1 MNIYSES
8 PIVLGSPS
16 FLYNNSMNQIDFRLA
31 TPDDAEA
38 LLAIYK
44 PYVEKTA
51 ITFEYDVRDFLKE
64 NDNFCLIIY
73 VFNKL
78 DSLIFLKNSEETHE
92 ILVSSLYMNEYSTFK
107 ECVNFLIN
115 KFSNYKIIIDSTFKD
130 KNFINVVKKN
140 GGVLKNNRYIIQL

>member
-1 MNIYSES
+1 MAKVQVKYLTKPTNEI
-8 PIVLGSPS
+8 
-16 FLYNNSMNQIDFRLA
+16 IDHINKFN
-31 TPDDAEA
+31 
-38 LLAIYK
+38 
-44 PYVEKTA
+44 KT
-51 ITFEYDVRDFLKE
+51 INEDDVRDFLKE

-115 KFSNYKIIIDSTFKD
+115 KFSNYKIGIDSTFKD

>member
-1 MNIYSES
+1 MAKVQVKYLTKPTNEI
-8 PIVLGSPS
+8 
-16 FLYNNSMNQIDFRLA
+16 IDHINKFN
-31 TPDDAEA
+31 
-38 LLAIYK
+38 
-44 PYVEKTA
+44 KT
-51 ITFEYDVRDFLKE
+51 INEDDVRDFLKE
-64 NDNFCLIIY
+64 DDNFCLIIY

-115 KFSNYKIIIDSTFKD
+115 KFSNYKIVIDSTFKD

>member
-1 MNIYSES
+1 MAKVQVKYLTKPTNEI
-8 PIVLGSPS
+8 
-16 FLYNNSMNQIDFRLA
+16 IDHINKFN
-31 TPDDAEA
+31 
-38 LLAIYK
+38 
-44 PYVEKTA
+44 KT
-51 ITFEYDVRDFLKE
+51 INEDDVRDFLKE

-78 DSLIFLKNSEETHE
+78 DSLIFLKNNEETHE

-115 KFSNYKIIIDSTFKD
+115 KFSNYKIVIDSTFKD
-130 KNFINVVKKN
+130 KNFINVVRKN

>member
-1 MNIYSES
+1 MAKVQVKYLTKPTNEI
-8 PIVLGSPS
+8 
-16 FLYNNSMNQIDFRLA
+16 IDHINKFN
-31 TPDDAEA
+31 
-38 LLAIYK
+38 
-44 PYVEKTA
+44 KT
-51 ITFEYDVRDFLKE
+51 INEDDVRDFLKE

-78 DSLIFLKNSEETHE
+78 DSLIFLKNSKEKHE

>member
-1 MNIYSES
+1 MAKVQVKYLTKPTNEI
-8 PIVLGSPS
+8 
-16 FLYNNSMNQIDFRLA
+16 IDHINKFN
-31 TPDDAEA
+31 
-38 LLAIYK
+38 
-44 PYVEKTA
+44 KT
-51 ITFEYDVRDFLKE
+51 INEDDVRYFLKE

-78 DSLIFLKNSEETHE
+78 DSLIFLKNNEETHE
-92 ILVSSLYMNEYSTFK
+92 ILVSSLYMNDYSTFK

-115 KFSNYKIIIDSTFKD
+115 KFSNYKIVIDSTFKD

>member
-1 MNIYSES
+1 MAKVQVKYLTKPTNEI
-8 PIVLGSPS
+8 
-16 FLYNNSMNQIDFRLA
+16 IDHINKFN
-31 TPDDAEA
+31 
-38 LLAIYK
+38 
-44 PYVEKTA
+44 KT
-51 ITFEYDVRDFLKE
+51 INEDDVRDFLKE

-115 KFSNYKIIIDSTFKD
+115 KFSNYKILIDSTFKD

>member
-1 MNIYSES
+1 MAKVQVKYLTKPTNEI
-8 PIVLGSPS
+8 
-16 FLYNNSMNQIDFRLA
+16 IDHINKFN
-31 TPDDAEA
+31 
-38 LLAIYK
+38 
-44 PYVEKTA
+44 KT
-51 ITFEYDVRDFLKE
+51 INEDDVRDFLKE

>member
-1 MNIYSES
+1 MAKVQVKYLTKPTNEI
-8 PIVLGSPS
+8 
-16 FLYNNSMNQIDFRLA
+16 IDHINKFN
-31 TPDDAEA
+31 
-38 LLAIYK
+38 
-44 PYVEKTA
+44 KT
-51 ITFEYDVRDFLKE
+51 INENDVRDFLKE

-115 KFSNYKIIIDSTFKD
+115 KFSNYKIVIDSTFKD

>member
-1 MNIYSES
+1 MAKVQVKYLTKPTNEI
-8 PIVLGSPS
+8 
-16 FLYNNSMNQIDFRLA
+16 IDHINKFN
-31 TPDDAEA
+31 
-38 LLAIYK
+38 
-44 PYVEKTA
+44 KT
-51 ITFEYDVRDFLKE
+51 INEDDVRDFLKE

-115 KFSNYKIIIDSTFKD
+115 KFSSYKIVIDSTFKD

>member
-1 MNIYSES
+1 MAKVQVKYLTKPTNEI
-8 PIVLGSPS
+8 
-16 FLYNNSMNQIDFRLA
+16 IDHINKFN
-31 TPDDAEA
+31 
-38 LLAIYK
+38 
-44 PYVEKTA
+44 KT
-51 ITFEYDVRDFLKE
+51 INEDDVRDFLKE

-115 KFSNYKIIIDSTFKD
+115 KFSNYKVVIDSSFKD

>member
-1 MNIYSES
+1 MAKVQVKYLTKPTNEI
-8 PIVLGSPS
+8 
-16 FLYNNSMNQIDFRLA
+16 IDHINKFN
-31 TPDDAEA
+31 
-38 LLAIYK
+38 
-44 PYVEKTA
+44 KT
-51 ITFEYDVRDFLKE
+51 INEDDVRDFLKE

-78 DSLIFLKNSEETHE
+78 DSLIFLKNNEETHE

>member
-1 MNIYSES
+1 MAKVQVKYLTKPTNEI
-8 PIVLGSPS
+8 
-16 FLYNNSMNQIDFRLA
+16 IDHINKFN
-31 TPDDAEA
+31 
-38 LLAIYK
+38 
-44 PYVEKTA
+44 KT
-51 ITFEYDVRDFLKE
+51 INEDDVRDFLKE

-73 VFNKL
+73 VFNKF

-115 KFSNYKIIIDSTFKD
+115 KFSNYKIVIDSTFKD

>member
-1 MNIYSES
+1 MAKVQVKYLTKPTNEI
-8 PIVLGSPS
+8 
-16 FLYNNSMNQIDFRLA
+16 IDHINKFN
-31 TPDDAEA
+31 
-38 LLAIYK
+38 
-44 PYVEKTA
+44 KT
-51 ITFEYDVRDFLKE
+51 INEDYVRDFLKE

-115 KFSNYKIIIDSTFKD
+115 KFSNYKIVIDSTFKD

>member
-1 MNIYSES
+1 MAKVQVKYLTKPTNEI
-8 PIVLGSPS
+8 
-16 FLYNNSMNQIDFRLA
+16 IDHINKFN
-31 TPDDAEA
+31 
-38 LLAIYK
+38 
-44 PYVEKTA
+44 KT
-51 ITFEYDVRDFLKE
+51 INEDEVRDFLKE

-115 KFSNYKIIIDSTFKD
+115 KFSNYKIVIDSTFKD

>member
-1 MNIYSES
+1 MAKVQVKYLTKPTNEI
-8 PIVLGSPS
+8 
-16 FLYNNSMNQIDFRLA
+16 IDHINKFN
-31 TPDDAEA
+31 
-38 LLAIYK
+38 
-44 PYVEKTA
+44 KT
-51 ITFEYDVRDFLKE
+51 INEDDVRAFLKE
-64 NDNFCLIIY
+64 NDNVCLIIY

>member
-1 MNIYSES
+1 MAKVQVKYLTKPTNEI
-8 PIVLGSPS
+8 
-16 FLYNNSMNQIDFRLA
+16 IDHINKFN
-31 TPDDAEA
+31 
-38 LLAIYK
+38 
-44 PYVEKTA
+44 KT
-51 ITFEYDVRDFLKE
+51 INEDDVRNFLKE

-115 KFSNYKIIIDSTFKD
+115 KFSNYKIVIDSTFKD

>member
-1 MNIYSES
+1 MAKVQVKYLTKPTNEI
-8 PIVLGSPS
+8 
-16 FLYNNSMNQIDFRLA
+16 IDHINKFN
-31 TPDDAEA
+31 
-38 LLAIYK
+38 
-44 PYVEKTA
+44 KT
-51 ITFEYDVRDFLKE
+51 INEDDVRDFLKE

-73 VFNKL
+73 VFNKI

-115 KFSNYKIIIDSTFKD
+115 KFSNYKIVIDSTFKD

>member
-1 MNIYSES
+1 MAKVQVKYLTKPTNEI
-8 PIVLGSPS
+8 
-16 FLYNNSMNQIDFRLA
+16 IDHINKFN
-31 TPDDAEA
+31 
-38 LLAIYK
+38 
-44 PYVEKTA
+44 KT
-51 ITFEYDVRDFLKE
+51 INEDDVRDFLKE
-64 NDNFCLIIY
+64 NENFCLIIY

-115 KFSNYKIIIDSTFKD
+115 KFSNYKIVIDSTFKD

>member
-1 MNIYSES
+1 MAKVQVKYLTKPTNEI
-8 PIVLGSPS
+8 
-16 FLYNNSMNQIDFRLA
+16 IDHINKFN
-31 TPDDAEA
+31 
-38 LLAIYK
+38 
-44 PYVEKTA
+44 KT
-51 ITFEYDVRDFLKE
+51 INEDDVRDFLKE

-115 KFSNYKIIIDSTFKD
+115 KFSNYKIVIDSTFKD
-130 KNFINVVKKN
+130 KNFIKKKKKN

>member
-1 MNIYSES
+1 MAKVQVKYLTKPTNEI
-8 PIVLGSPS
+8 
-16 FLYNNSMNQIDFRLA
+16 IDHINKFN
-31 TPDDAEA
+31 
-38 LLAIYK
+38 
-44 PYVEKTA
+44 KTKN
-51 ITFEYDVRDFLKE
+51 EDDVRDFLKE

-115 KFSNYKIIIDSTFKD
+115 KFSNYKIVIDSTFKD

-140 GGVLKNNRYIIQL
+140 GGVLKNNRHIIQL

>member
-1 MNIYSES
+1 MAKVQVKYLTKPTNEI
-8 PIVLGSPS
+8 
-16 FLYNNSMNQIDFRLA
+16 IDHINKFN
-31 TPDDAEA
+31 
-38 LLAIYK
+38 
-44 PYVEKTA
+44 KT
-51 ITFEYDVRDFLKE
+51 INEDDVRDFLKE

-115 KFSNYKIIIDSTFKD
+115 KFSNYKIVIDSTFKD
-130 KNFINVVKKN
+130 KNSINVVKKN
-140 GGVLKNNRYIIQL
+140 GGVLKNNRYVIQL

>member
-1 MNIYSES
+1 MAKVQVKYLTKPTNEI
-8 PIVLGSPS
+8 
-16 FLYNNSMNQIDFRLA
+16 IDHINKFN
-31 TPDDAEA
+31 
-38 LLAIYK
+38 
-44 PYVEKTA
+44 KT
-51 ITFEYDVRDFLKE
+51 INEDDVRDFLKE

-115 KFSNYKIIIDSTFKD
+115 KFFNYKIIIDSTFKD

>member
-1 MNIYSES
+1 MAKVQVKYLTKPTNEI
-8 PIVLGSPS
+8 
-16 FLYNNSMNQIDFRLA
+16 IDHINKFN
-31 TPDDAEA
+31 
-38 LLAIYK
+38 
-44 PYVEKTA
+44 KT
-51 ITFEYDVRDFLKE
+51 INEDDVRDFLKE

-78 DSLIFLKNSEETHE
+78 DSLIFLKISEETHE

>member
-1 MNIYSES
+1 MAKVQVKYLTKPTNEI
-8 PIVLGSPS
+8 
-16 FLYNNSMNQIDFRLA
+16 IDHINKFN
-31 TPDDAEA
+31 
-38 LLAIYK
+38 
-44 PYVEKTA
+44 KT
-51 ITFEYDVRDFLKE
+51 INEDDVRDFLKQ

-115 KFSNYKIIIDSTFKD
+115 KFSNYKIVIDSTFKD
-130 KNFINVVKKN
+130 KNFI
-140 GGVLKNNRYIIQL
+140 

>member
-1 MNIYSES
+1 MAKVQVKYLTKPTNKI
-8 PIVLGSPS
+8 
-16 FLYNNSMNQIDFRLA
+16 IDHINKFN
-31 TPDDAEA
+31 
-38 LLAIYK
+38 
-44 PYVEKTA
+44 KT
-51 ITFEYDVRDFLKE
+51 INEDDVRDFLKE

-115 KFSNYKIIIDSTFKD
+115 KFSNYKIVIDSTFKD

>member
-1 MNIYSES
+1 MAKVQVKYLTKPTNEI
-8 PIVLGSPS
+8 
-16 FLYNNSMNQIDFRLA
+16 IDHINKFN
-31 TPDDAEA
+31 
-38 LLAIYK
+38 
-44 PYVEKTA
+44 KT
-51 ITFEYDVRDFLKE
+51 INEDDVRNFLKE

-78 DSLIFLKNSEETHE
+78 DSLIFLKNNEETHE

-115 KFSNYKIIIDSTFKD
+115 KFSNYKIVIDSTFKD

>member
-1 MNIYSES
+1 MAKVQVKYLTKPTNEI
-8 PIVLGSPS
+8 
-16 FLYNNSMNQIDFRLA
+16 IDHINKFN
-31 TPDDAEA
+31 
-38 LLAIYK
+38 
-44 PYVEKTA
+44 KT
-51 ITFEYDVRDFLKE
+51 INEDDVRDFLKE

-107 ECVNFLIN
+107 ECGNFLIN
-115 KFSNYKIIIDSTFKD
+115 KFSNYKIVIDSTFKD

>member
-1 MNIYSES
+1 MAKVQVKYLTKPTNEI
-8 PIVLGSPS
+8 
-16 FLYNNSMNQIDFRLA
+16 IDHINKFN
-31 TPDDAEA
+31 
-38 LLAIYK
+38 
-44 PYVEKTA
+44 KT
-51 ITFEYDVRDFLKE
+51 INEDDVRDFLKE

-78 DSLIFLKNSEETHE
+78 DSLIFLKNIEETHE
-92 ILVSSLYMNEYSTFK
+92 IFFSSLYINEYSTFK

-115 KFSNYKIIIDSTFKD
+115 KFSNYKIVIDSTFKD

>member
-1 MNIYSES
+1 MAKVQVKYLTKPTNEI
-8 PIVLGSPS
+8 
-16 FLYNNSMNQIDFRLA
+16 IDHINKFN
-31 TPDDAEA
+31 
-38 LLAIYK
+38 
-44 PYVEKTA
+44 KT
-51 ITFEYDVRDFLKE
+51 INEDDVRDFLKE

-92 ILVSSLYMNEYSTFK
+92 ILVSSLYMNAYSTFK

>member
-1 MNIYSES
+1 MAKVQVKYLTKPTNEI
-8 PIVLGSPS
+8 
-16 FLYNNSMNQIDFRLA
+16 IDHINKFN
-31 TPDDAEA
+31 
-38 LLAIYK
+38 
-44 PYVEKTA
+44 KT
-51 ITFEYDVRDFLKE
+51 INEDDVRDFLKE

-115 KFSNYKIIIDSTFKD
+115 KFSNYKIVIDSTFKD

-140 GGVLKNNRYIIQL
+140 GGVLKNNKYIIQL

>member
-1 MNIYSES
+1 MAKVQVKYLTKPTNEI
-8 PIVLGSPS
+8 
-16 FLYNNSMNQIDFRLA
+16 IDHINKFN
-31 TPDDAEA
+31 
-38 LLAIYK
+38 
-44 PYVEKTA
+44 KT
-51 ITFEYDVRDFLKE
+51 INEDDVRDFLKE

-92 ILVSSLYMNEYSTFK
+92 ILVSSLYMDEYSTFK

-115 KFSNYKIIIDSTFKD
+115 KFSNYKIVIDSTFKD

>member
-1 MNIYSES
+1 MAKVQVKYLTKPTNEI
-8 PIVLGSPS
+8 
-16 FLYNNSMNQIDFRLA
+16 IDHINKFN
-31 TPDDAEA
+31 
-38 LLAIYK
+38 
-44 PYVEKTA
+44 KT
-51 ITFEYDVRDFLKE
+51 INEDDVRAFLKE

-78 DSLIFLKNSEETHE
+78 DSLIFLKNCEETHE
-92 ILVSSLYMNEYSTFK
+92 ILVYSLYMNEYSTFK

-115 KFSNYKIIIDSTFKD
+115 KFSNYKIVIDSTFKD

>member
-1 MNIYSES
+1 MAKVQVKYLTKPTNEI
-8 PIVLGSPS
+8 
-16 FLYNNSMNQIDFRLA
+16 IDHINKFN
-31 TPDDAEA
+31 
-38 LLAIYK
+38 
-44 PYVEKTA
+44 KT
-51 ITFEYDVRDFLKE
+51 INEDDVRDFLKE

-115 KFSNYKIIIDSTFKD
+115 KFSNYKIVIDSTFKD

>member
-1 MNIYSES
+1 MAKVQVKYLTKPTNEI
-8 PIVLGSPS
+8 
-16 FLYNNSMNQIDFRLA
+16 IDHINKFN
-31 TPDDAEA
+31 
-38 LLAIYK
+38 
-44 PYVEKTA
+44 KT
-51 ITFEYDVRDFLKE
+51 INEDDVRDFLKE

-115 KFSNYKIIIDSTFKD
+115 KFSNYKVVIDSRFKD

>member
-1 MNIYSES
+1 MAKVQVKYLTKPTNEI
-8 PIVLGSPS
+8 
-16 FLYNNSMNQIDFRLA
+16 IDHINKFN
-31 TPDDAEA
+31 
-38 LLAIYK
+38 
-44 PYVEKTA
+44 KT
-51 ITFEYDVRDFLKE
+51 INEDDVRAFLKE

-115 KFSNYKIIIDSTFKD
+115 KFSNYKIVIDSTFKD

>member
-1 MNIYSES
+1 MAKVQVKYLTKPTNEI
-8 PIVLGSPS
+8 
-16 FLYNNSMNQIDFRLA
+16 IDHINRFN
-31 TPDDAEA
+31 
-38 LLAIYK
+38 
-44 PYVEKTA
+44 KT
-51 ITFEYDVRDFLKE
+51 INEDDVRDFLKE

-115 KFSNYKIIIDSTFKD
+115 KFSNYKIVIDSTFKD

>member
-1 MNIYSES
+1 MAKVQVKYLTKPTNEI
-8 PIVLGSPS
+8 
-16 FLYNNSMNQIDFRLA
+16 IDHINKFN
-31 TPDDAEA
+31 
-38 LLAIYK
+38 
-44 PYVEKTA
+44 KT
-51 ITFEYDVRDFLKE
+51 INEDDVRDFLKE

-115 KFSNYKIIIDSTFKD
+115 KFYNYKIVIDSTFKD